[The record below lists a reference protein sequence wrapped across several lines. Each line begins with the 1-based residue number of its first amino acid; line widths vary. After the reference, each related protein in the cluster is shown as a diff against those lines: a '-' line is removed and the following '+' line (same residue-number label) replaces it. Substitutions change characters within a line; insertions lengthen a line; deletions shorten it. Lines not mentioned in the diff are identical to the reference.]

1 MNGWKN
7 IFWIWNTFI
16 RFCIFLM
23 CRKYK
28 LPASKQYIDLFG
40 RVQPSS
46 GISNFSGNR
55 SLRPYSEKTGF
66 IRNNPP

>member
-1 MNGWKN
+1 MVEKIYSNRCN
-7 IFWIWNTFI
+7 ILTLLLHILI
-16 RFCIFLM
+16 HKKCE
-23 CRKYK
+23 
-28 LPASKQYIDLFG
+28 LPASKQYIDRFG
-40 RVQPSS
+40 RVHPSS

>member
-1 MNGWKN
+1 MVGKLYTVDLEYSY
-7 IFWIWNTFI
+7 WILHI
-16 RFCIFLM
+16 LVHK
-23 CRKYK
+23 KYN
-28 LPASKQYIDLFG
+28 LPASKQYMDRFG
-40 RVQPSS
+40 RVHPSS